1 MASLH
6 NLNINVGKQAVALV
20 KAPWVV
26 LMTDAAGYRLSARN
40 SLEGE
45 VLRVGDGAV
54 NAEVVL
60 KLSGGTEV
68 YAIVTREAVQELGL
82 KPGVKATALI
92 KASHI
97 ILGAKPDRM
106 PASAL
111 TRQERACPAMALA
124 QGIALIPLPV
134 DETCLSYVFPVDFP
148 AMLCIKFTRPEKR
161 AFISTHEEFNGHSI

>member
-1 MASLH
+1 MKVSARNVFEGSVSDIKPGAVNAEVELTLAGGEKLVAVVTMASLH

-97 ILGAKPDRM
+97 ILGAKP
-106 PASAL
+106 
-111 TRQERACPAMALA
+111 
-124 QGIALIPLPV
+124 
-134 DETCLSYVFPVDFP
+134 
-148 AMLCIKFTRPEKR
+148 
-161 AFISTHEEFNGHSI
+161 

>member
-1 MASLH
+1 MKVSARNVFEGSVSDIKPGAVNAEVELTLGGGEKLVAVVTMASLH

-45 VLRVGDGAV
+45 VVRVGDGAV

-97 ILGAKPDRM
+97 ILGAK
-106 PASAL
+106 A
-111 TRQERACPAMALA
+111 
-124 QGIALIPLPV
+124 
-134 DETCLSYVFPVDFP
+134 
-148 AMLCIKFTRPEKR
+148 
-161 AFISTHEEFNGHSI
+161 

>member
-26 LMTDAAGYRLSARN
+26 LMTDAAGYKLSARN

-45 VLRVGDGAV
+45 VARVGDGAV

-60 KLSGGTEV
+60 KLPGGTEV

-97 ILGAKPDRM
+97 ILGAK
-106 PASAL
+106 A
-111 TRQERACPAMALA
+111 
-124 QGIALIPLPV
+124 
-134 DETCLSYVFPVDFP
+134 
-148 AMLCIKFTRPEKR
+148 
-161 AFISTHEEFNGHSI
+161 